1 VSSRRCVAGNP
12 DRRVDNAPPVA
23 PRGEVILRPAT
34 ADDISSI
41 APIWHRGW
49 QDGHVGHVPEELST
63 ARTERSFWSRAAQRL
78 PDTTIAEIE
87 GAVAGF
93 VMVVGDE
100 VEQVYVGEDHR
111 GSGVASVLLAEAE
124 RRVRHSGHDT
134 AWLAVV
140 AGNER
145 ARRFYAKRGWVD
157 EGPFDYQAHGPD
169 GPITVPSHRYAKA
182 V

>member
-1 VSSRRCVAGNP
+1 M
-12 DRRVDNAPPVA
+12 A
-23 PRGEVILRPAT
+23 PRGEVILRPAN
-34 ADDISSI
+34 AEDISSI

-140 AGNER
+140 AGNQR

-157 EGPFDYQAHGPD
+157 EGPLDYQAQGPD
-169 GPITVPSHRYAKA
+169 GPITVPSHRYVKA

>member
-1 VSSRRCVAGNP
+1 M
-12 DRRVDNAPPVA
+12 A

-34 ADDISSI
+34 AEDISSI

-49 QDGHVGHVPEELST
+49 QDGHVGHVPEELTT

-78 PDTTIAEIE
+78 ADTTVAEIE

-93 VMVVGDE
+93 VVVVGDE

-124 RRVRHSGHDT
+124 RRVQHGGHHT

-157 EGPFDYQAHGPD
+157 EGSVDYQAQGPD
-169 GPITVPSHRYAKA
+169 GPITVPSHRYVKA